1 MWLATLH
8 REQHI
13 TPPAG
18 RPRDLLLKFL
28 EKLGRRGSQYVVDLV
43 HLVELVVAR
52 KEREE
57 GKDFEVDTS
66 HSPVVHLVIIV
77 AIREQ
82 ALGRPVPASRD
93 VLCERRL

>member
-1 MWLATLH
+1 M
-8 REQHI
+8 
-13 TPPAG
+13 
-18 RPRDLLLKFL
+18 
-28 EKLGRRGSQYVVDLV
+28 YLV